1 MDKQKI
7 LDLLLEQLEANLASL
22 MSSAF
27 AAKEAAT
34 GEESKAENKYD
45 TRGLE
50 ASYLAGAQAKRT
62 DEFQLAIHKLKKL
75 NLRTYNETSK
85 VDLTAVV
92 TVEVN
97 GEAKKHF
104 FILPIAGGTK
114 LLVDGQELNVITP
127 DSLVGSALCGKIR
140 NDVFEIKINNKSF
153 EYEILNVY

>member
-7 LDLLLEQLEANLASL
+7 LDQLLLQLEANLAAL
-22 MSSAF
+22 VSSAF

-34 GEESKAENKYD
+34 SEESKAENKYD

-75 NLRTYNETSK
+75 NLRTYTESSK

-92 TVEVN
+92 TVDVN
-97 GEAKKHF
+97 GELKKHF

-114 LLVDGQELNVITP
+114 VVVDNNEYNVITP
-127 DSLVGSALCGKIR
+127 DSLVGSSLCGKTLH
-140 NDVFEIKINNKSF
+140 DVFEIKINSRNF
-153 EYEILNVY
+153 EYEILSIF